1 MMRGKISS
9 DASALV
15 KTAGRS
21 RKTRIQLKNCLLVS
35 IRRRVFRTNDDAQR
49 GRQLTGVFRLS
60 WGCQMSD
67 VFVGQISLF
76 SFEFAPKRWAQCN
89 GQLLAIA
96 QNQALFALL
105 GTTFGGDGTTNFAL
119 PDLRGRVPI
128 GFGASAQSGNVQMG
142 QKSGAETVTLT
153 DASLPAHTH
162 ALTATTQ
169 VANRR
174 IPTGRSLAT
183 DTSTNAEYY
192 ATPGQVT
199 PLSPSS
205 IGPTGGSLPHENRQP
220 FLAVNYCIALMGI
233 FPSRN

>member
-1 MMRGKISS
+1 
-9 DASALV
+9 
-15 KTAGRS
+15 
-21 RKTRIQLKNCLLVS
+21 
-35 IRRRVFRTNDDAQR
+35 
-49 GRQLTGVFRLS
+49 
-60 WGCQMSD
+60 MSD

-76 SFEFAPKRWAQCN
+76 SFDFAPKRWAQCN
-89 GQLLAIA
+89 GQLLAIS

-105 GTTFGGDGTTNFAL
+105 GTTFGGDGSTTFAL

-128 GFGASAQSGNVQMG
+128 GYGASAQSGNVQMG
-142 QKSGAETVTLT
+142 QRGGAEAVTLT
-153 DASLPAHTH
+153 DATLPSHTH
-162 ALTATTQ
+162 ALTATSQ

-192 ATPGQVT
+192 AIPGQVT
-199 PLSPSS
+199 PLSPSA
-205 IGPTGGSLPHENRQP
+205 IGPTGGSQPHENRQP